1 MTLKKIY
8 MQYICKYCD
17 KIYLDKDVKGR
28 MTPIKGCYC
37 PECVEKYGFVNPETL
52 PKKKLSK
59 KQISTLQK
67 NQFRVRKNGQNSE
80 QTSAN
85 NMEGGN
91 NEH

>member
-1 MTLKKIY
+1 MTLKKNF

-37 PECVEKYGFVNPETL
+37 PECVEKYGFVNPKIP
-52 PKKKLSK
+52 PKKRLSK
-59 KQISTLQK
+59 KQINTLKK
-67 NQFRVRKNGQNSE
+67 NQFQVRKNRQNSE
-80 QTSAN
+80 QTSTN
-85 NMEGGN
+85 NMKGGS